1 MEDMK
6 CFKQITHEH
15 LPFDFLSNVRN
26 TKRKSEQPLVT
37 TGLTL
42 TGLVPE
48 LVEKR
53 VELQA
58 AQQRQAG
65 TALAAGLTQRQSV
78 PEQRQCTSQ
87 VPSRELHTHHAQ
99 QSVRLNAVS
108 EQSVKTVS

>member
-1 MEDMK
+1 M
-6 CFKQITHEH
+6 
-15 LPFDFLSNVRN
+15 
-26 TKRKSEQPLVT
+26 T

-42 TGLVPE
+42 TRPVPE

-65 TALAAGLTQRQSV
+65 TALAAGPTQRQSV
-78 PEQRQCTSQ
+78 PEQRQRTSQ

-99 QSVRLNAVS
+99 QSVRLNAMS
-108 EQSVKTVS
+108 EQSVKRSQLERGEKHFSLKIVGEEHLICVPVLYIRLIIGQL